1 MNIIFL
7 ENLEFKV
14 FERFINYA
22 NINISCYSSSLLQLI
37 AFNKAKCIDI
47 INKKDKLWVSCWI
60 PSNTNYQQIFKNN
73 DDKRLTI
80 NQIFENIIKIYE
92 EKI

>member
-1 MNIIFL
+1 M
-7 ENLEFKV
+7 
-14 FERFINYA
+14 
-22 NINISCYSSSLLQLI
+22 QLTG
-37 AFNKAKCIDI
+37 FNKAKCIDI

-60 PSNTNYQQIFKNN
+60 PFNVNYQQIFKNN

-92 EKI
+92 KNI